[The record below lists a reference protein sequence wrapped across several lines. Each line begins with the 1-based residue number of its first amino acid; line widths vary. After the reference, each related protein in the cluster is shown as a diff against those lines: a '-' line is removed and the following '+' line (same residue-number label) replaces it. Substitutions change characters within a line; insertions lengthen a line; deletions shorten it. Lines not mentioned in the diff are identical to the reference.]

1 VRLSVIAASV
11 SSWPWMRIDT
21 GCLVPWVVS
30 VRFAENGPLDATAW
44 INSPEARPTAVP
56 AIPRA
61 PPQTSPT
68 ASAHSAIKWTSDRPR
83 DPVKFQER
91 HLCGSSRL
99 AAVPLAC
106 RAEGLARLAV

>member
-21 GCLVPWVVS
+21 RWLVPWVVS

-44 INSPEARPTAVP
+44 INSPKARPTAVP

-61 PPQTSPT
+61 
-68 ASAHSAIKWTSDRPR
+68 AAN
-83 DPVKFQER
+83 
-91 HLCGSSRL
+91 L
-99 AAVPLAC
+99 ANRI
-106 RAEGLARLAV
+106 RALGYQVGIRQAA